1 MNDKGKRTPV
11 KYWGICLLLGIMLT
25 SLWGCGGP
33 KRMTKEIEMTT
44 IGVDVAKY
52 QGTIDWKTLAQSGI
66 DFAIVR
72 LGNRTLVNGQIQEDG
87 NARYNLQEG
96 EACGI
101 ALGAY
106 FFSTAVSAEEAEE
119 EARWCAEILKQYSI
133 TYPVAYDCEGFRDP
147 DSRQYHMS
155 AEERT
160 DVALA
165 FLETIEDLGYE
176 GMFYGSKN
184 ELEQFWDMERIEKKY
199 KVWVAQYP
207 AEPYP
212 NTSRSDYQGAY
223 HMWQYTDQGTMP
235 GITQN
240 VDLNVAFFG
249 YDGIEPRLDDS
260 PREEAKPDV
269 EALVPFVPASGEVT
283 AKEMVNLRN
292 MPSAE
297 HSLSQVVG
305 QLNNGDVASLI
316 GVSDRGWSKLEYNGM
331 ICYAVSSY
339 LFSEDAQSPEGIKT
353 QFTAVEEEVTAKDV
367 VNLRALPSV
376 EHEDAEVIGQLRSGE
391 VARQV
396 GVSDNGWSKLEY
408 NGMTCYA
415 VSSYLTL
422 VSGESVPEQTQA
434 AEEPEGIQTQFEAI
448 DDWVTAKIEVNLRS
462 LPSVEDPQCQIV
474 ASIENGD
481 VVRRT
486 GINRD
491 LGWSRVE
498 YNGQTLYCVSSYLEE
513 AEPKENTQ

>member
-1 MNDKGKRTPV
+1 MNRKMNCVPWKR
-11 KYWGICLLLGIMLT
+11 WGIWLILGAVLA
-25 SLWGCGGP
+25 SLCGCGG
-33 KRMTKEIEMTT
+33 RRVTNETEETT
-44 IGVDVAKY
+44 IGIDVAKY
-52 QGTIDWKTLAQSGI
+52 QGTIDWNALAQSGI

-72 LGNRTLVNGQIQEDG
+72 LGNRTLVNGEIREDG

-96 EACGI
+96 ERCGI

-106 FFSTAVSAEEAEE
+106 FFSTAVTSAEAEE
-119 EARWCAEILKQYSI
+119 EARWCGEILKQYSI

-147 DSRQYHMS
+147 DSRQYSMS

-176 GMFYGSKN
+176 GMFYGAKN
-184 ELEQFWDMERIEKKY
+184 ELERFWDMERIQKDY

-207 AEPYP
+207 AAPYP
-212 NTSRSDYQGAY
+212 ETARSDYQGEH
-223 HMWQYTDQGTMP
+223 HMWQYTDQGEMP

-240 VDLNVAFFG
+240 VDLNVAYFG
-249 YDGIEPRLDDS
+249 YDGIEPAQDDT

-269 EALVPFVPASGEVT
+269 EALVPFAPASGEVT
-283 AKEMVNLRN
+283 AKETVNLRN
-292 MPSAE
+292 MPSSE

-305 QLNNGDVASLI
+305 QLNNGDVAKLI

-331 ICYAVSSY
+331 VCYAVSSY
-339 LFSEDAQSPEGIKT
+339 LTGEDALDPDRIKT
-353 QFTAVEEEVTAKDV
+353 QFTAVDEQVTAKEV

-376 EHEDAEVIGQLRSGE
+376 EHEDAEVVGQLRNGE
-391 VARQV
+391 VAHRV
-396 GVSDNGWSKLEY
+396 GVSDNGWSKLEH

-422 VSGESVPEQTQA
+422 AGEEPAETLPEQT
-434 AEEPEGIQTQFEAI
+434 GIQTQFETV
-448 DDWVTAKIEVNLRS
+448 DQWVTAKIEVNLRS
-462 LPSVEDPQCQIV
+462 LPSVEDPDCQIV
-474 ASIENGD
+474 ASIKNGE

-491 LGWSRVE
+491 VGWSRVT

-513 AEPKENTQ
+513 AEEPTE